1 MSSAQ
6 FKYTAP
12 TGEVSEMKLE
22 SSGMTSFGSGEN
34 NHYVLDG
41 EDIFPVH
48 VQVQFDG
55 QTWVFRTP
63 SSRAPIMVN
72 GQPRAQGRFRHG
84 DTVVLGQ
91 YTLRFEELDGS
102 MMPQKF
108 VDLPVDESTT
118 LANLLP
124 EKEKSSSLPPQ
135 TIDLKDID
143 FGPPSVDEGSPQT
156 MNLKDLVTEKTDP
169 SSPNAFDMASVTESD
184 EPELEPVTEDH
195 ERVKLDVNFKDED
208 DDDAI
213 DPVILDDAPNLP
225 GFADP
230 PEGRPAESAMRLD
243 TGGLFGEEKPGLG
256 ADPDISNIR
265 FTESSLSDEPPTA
278 QTGWEFNDDAQTGQ
292 QAKPSSMQPPPVQH
306 PPPAQPSM
314 TAAQPPGF
322 QPPNPESAVETK
334 QDSGI
339 RLVTDDGS
347 GDEFVSL
354 GGYAGGQV
362 RRREPRVH
370 GQNSTSQTITTVSL
384 VVLALAGMAFLAYFL
399 LNPPEKVT
407 ENPVFD
413 DLVESFAD
421 GRMDEALELEK
432 RFWES
437 PYTDR
442 QQDRVKEIASLI
454 KIQQAASNGEYQ
466 EVIEQIEKY
475 LNGDPNFEFVMR
487 PVAQGA
493 FIKLAE
499 KSVLDGDKAAGIAF
513 YESAVKY
520 RPGSVD
526 AQTAKGKIEALQKE
540 IESESS
546 AQAKETKIRTLKE
559 DAPGLLKRHDY
570 QTVLNQFKNLI
581 EEVPEA
587 ANDEE
592 LKSYVRLARKA
603 IDEAQVGEIEISFE
617 VPGILKDLKVEKY
630 EGPPAISSGL
640 TQTLYLPKGEATR
653 AAWGKEIFETAE
665 AEGAALA
672 VIQAGGVFYGVVPE
686 SGKIR
691 WAAPHG
697 HSELPLTEVPLPN
710 APAHILGFDGANRD
724 LILISSGDG
733 TEKWRVRLKGEVTS
747 TPTTDGKRI
756 WLSTQ
761 PEREGDWSPRLLAF
775 DAFSGETVAWTELP
789 NALSCAPLQARM
801 KTAGGERLLTFIC
814 TERGHVYVVGDDGK
828 SIGGINIE
836 GRVVQPPIIISPF
849 AVFLQEIEGKGR
861 VTSVRIDDKGV
872 AERDDWQVLELPE
885 PPLTQPSVEAALVFL
900 TGTKGN
906 VLGLGVEVQQ
916 DKNPV
921 YDALKGSKS
930 IEFESPV
937 WLKVTEEGRHFF
949 AAGNGV
955 RSIEFRQFEEDRF
968 RRRWSFSGASG
979 WPPFGK
985 ATGPVTLRAG
995 RVLVP
1000 TSRTEGPG
1008 NQLWCL
1014 SARTGAPLWCLAAGG
1029 GLGAKP
1035 FVDDGVAYQKTSE
1048 GRLMAVR
1055 FRNNEITLEPR
1066 DYEISRKGA
1075 FSLTASGP
1083 AQARI
1088 NGVRSLIFGNGNGR
1102 IYAIEQS
1109 TGFSRWKG
1117 AFDAGEP
1124 VVTTPCILGN
1134 TVFVSAGA
1142 KVFGLG
1148 LEFGGKEYEFNHP
1161 DNSTFLTGPILSEER
1176 LIIGNA
1182 SGEVYCLEPTED
1194 AGENFLKEVWT
1205 FDTEAAVLFAPV
1217 VSGNT
1222 ILAGSADGVL
1232 FALDQEGG
1240 LQRRWQLGEPSAAP
1254 IVDGEVTFLAT
1265 ENRNLASL
1273 KPDNEKPVWQTTLET
1288 SAASSLLVHGDS
1300 LFAAT
1305 YGGEIVQLKKDD
1317 GSHIRTCLAGRAR
1330 IFGMAATAAHL
1341 VAASGDGFLY
1351 AFKLSDL
1358 STE

>member
-22 SSGMTSFGSGEN
+22 SGEMTSFGSGDN
-34 NHYVLDG
+34 NHYVLEG

-48 VQVQFDG
+48 VQVQYDG

-84 DTVVLGQ
+84 DSLVIGQ
-91 YTLRFEELDGS
+91 YVLRFEETGGS

-108 VDLPVDESTT
+108 IDLPIDESTT

-124 EKEKSSSLPPQ
+124 DKEKSSSLPPQ
-135 TIDLKDID
+135 TIDLKNID
-143 FGPPSVDEGSPQT
+143 LEPASFDEGSPQT
-156 MNLKDLVTEKTDP
+156 MNLKGLVSEKSDP
-169 SSPNAFDMASVTESD
+169 SSPNTFDLASVNETDEPDLEPLTQDNEPLTLDLGFKGDDAVAPVNSD
-184 EPELEPVTEDH
+184 E
-195 ERVKLDVNFKDED
+195 
-208 DDDAI
+208 
-213 DPVILDDAPNLP
+213 APNLP

-243 TGGLFGEEKPGLG
+243 TGGLFAEETPAPGGDL
-256 ADPDISNIR
+256 DISNIR
-265 FTESSLSDEPPTA
+265 FTESSLADEPPTA
-278 QTGWEFNDDAQTGQ
+278 QTGWEFNDQQQT
-292 QAKPSSMQPPPVQH
+292 QPPPVQPT
-306 PPPAQPSM
+306 PPMQVQPSM
-314 TAAQPPGF
+314 TPASPPGF
-322 QPPNPESAVETK
+322 HPPNPEEVVETK

-354 GGYAGGQV
+354 GGHAGGGQV

-370 GQNSTSQTITTVSL
+370 GESSTSQTIMTVS
-384 VVLALAGMAFLAYFL
+384 VVALSLAGMLFLGYFL
-399 LNPPEKVT
+399 LNPPKKVT

-413 DLVESFAD
+413 DLVEAFAD
-421 GRMDEALELEK
+421 GRTDEALDLEK
-432 RFWES
+432 NFWES

-454 KIQQAASNGEYQ
+454 KIQQDASNGDHDQ
-466 EVIEQIEKY
+466 VIEQIEKY

-487 PVAQGA
+487 PVAQDS
-493 FIKLAE
+493 FMKLAE
-499 KSVLDGDKAAGIAF
+499 KSVLTGDKPAGIAF
-513 YESAVKY
+513 YQRAIKY
-520 RPGSVD
+520 RPGSVE
-526 AQTAKGKIEALQKE
+526 AQAAKGRIETLQKE
-540 IESESS
+540 VESESS
-546 AQAKETKIRTLKE
+546 AQAKEARVRTVKE
-559 DAPGLLKRHDY
+559 DVPGLMKRHDY
-570 QTVLNQFKNLI
+570 KAVLNQFKNLV
-581 EEVPEA
+581 EAVPEA

-592 LKSYVRLARKA
+592 LKSYVRTARKA
-603 IDEAQVGEIEISFE
+603 LDESQVGDLSISFE
-617 VPGILKDLKVEKY
+617 VPGNLKDLTVKKY

-640 TQTLYLPKGEATR
+640 TQTLYLPKGNETR
-653 AAWGKEIFETAE
+653 TAWGKEILESADE
-665 AEGAALA
+665 KGAAL
-672 VIQAGGVFYGVVPE
+672 VVMQAGGVFYGVVPE

-697 HSELPLTEVPLPN
+697 QSEIPLTEVPLPN

-724 LILISSGDG
+724 LVLVSSGDG
-733 TEKWRVRLKGEVTS
+733 TEKWRVRLKGKMTS

-761 PEREGDWSPRLLAF
+761 PDRDDDWPHRLLAL

-789 NALSCAPLQARM
+789 NALTCAPLRARM

-828 SIGGINIE
+828 SIGGLNLE

-849 AVFLQEIEGKGR
+849 AVFLQELDGKGR
-861 VTSVRIDDKGV
+861 VTAVRVDDKGV

-885 PPLTQPSVEAALVFL
+885 PPLTQPSVEAALIFL

-916 DKNPV
+916 DKNPI

-930 IEFESPV
+930 IELESPV

-955 RSIEFRQFEEDRF
+955 RSIEFQQFEEDRF
-968 RRRWSFSGASG
+968 RRRWSYNGSSG
-979 WPPFGK
+979 WPAFGK
-985 ATGPVTLRAG
+985 ATGPVILREG
-995 RVLVP
+995 RVLIS
-1000 TSRTEGPG
+1000 TNRTEGPG

-1029 GLGAKP
+1029 GLGTKP

-1048 GRLMAVR
+1048 GRLLAVK
-1055 FRNNEITLEPR
+1055 FNNNKITLEPR
-1066 DYEISRKGA
+1066 DYEISRKGT
-1075 FSLTASGP
+1075 FGLTASGP

-1088 NGVRSLIFGNGNGR
+1088 DGVRALIFGNGNGQV
-1102 IYAIEQS
+1102 YAIEQS

-1124 VVTTPCILGN
+1124 VVTTPCILGVS
-1134 TVFVSAGA
+1134 VFVSAGA

-1148 LEFGGKEYEFNHP
+1148 VEFGGKEYEFTHP
-1161 DNSTFLTGPILSEER
+1161 DNSIFLTGPILSEKR
-1176 LIIGNA
+1176 LIVGNE
-1182 SGEVYCLEPTED
+1182 SGEVYCLIPAED
-1194 AGENFLKEVWT
+1194 AGENFLKEVWK
-1205 FDTEAAVLFAPV
+1205 FDIEGAVLFAPV
-1217 VSGNT
+1217 VAGNT
-1222 ILAGSADGVL
+1222 VIVTSSDGVTY
-1232 FALDQEGG
+1232 ALDQEGQ
-1240 LQRRWQLGEPSAAP
+1240 LQRRWRLGVPSADP

-1265 ENRNLASL
+1265 EDRNIICLR
-1273 KPDNEKPVWQTTLET
+1273 PDNDEPLWKTRLDT
-1288 SAASSLLVHGDS
+1288 AAARSLCVYGGS
-1300 LFAAT
+1300 LFVGT
-1305 YGGEIVQLKKDD
+1305 HGGEIVQMKKDD

-1358 STE
+1358 ATD